1 MVGKLQRIHCQSHL
15 YFAGIAAERKEAKQ
29 EKDEAEKYKKLH
41 EDYTLIRMQL
51 MLFKLFYC
59 DKEMEAIR
67 AETEVKF
74 KRFHGEIQIQFLV
87 VQIFCIKVL

>member
-1 MVGKLQRIHCQSHL
+1 ML
-15 YFAGIAAERKEAKQ
+15 YVIGIAAERKEAKQ

-41 EDYTLIRMQL
+41 EDYTLSRMQL

-67 AETEVKF
+67 AETEVELKWY
-74 KRFHGEIQIQFLV
+74 GEIRFISILV
-87 VQIFCIKVL
+87 IRILCLEFYTQ